1 MLLTYKTLGILIVT
15 KAKGVSRMSK
25 HYFYDY
31 KEDLIKKLNK
41 KYAEE
46 LSKVYEER
54 REQTQLDDAEEMIRK
69 YFRIVHDEMKDLIA
83 ASNGAI
89 TYDEGDEI
97 ILTLTIH
104 HNFIRFIRTPKA
116 IEVKIG
122 IYNKVEDL
130 VESVIMGYI
139 VPGEKYCKIKK
150 LGKIHEGG
158 NFDENTL
165 SSYMREAF
173 GHLE

>member
-1 MLLTYKTLGILIVT
+1 
-15 KAKGVSRMSK
+15 MSK
-25 HYFYDY
+25 HFFYDY

-41 KYAEE
+41 KYANE
-46 LSKVYEER
+46 LLKVHEER
-54 REQTQLDDAEEMIRK
+54 REQQQLESAEQMIRS
-69 YFRIVHDEMKDLIA
+69 YFQQIRDDLQDLIE
-83 ASNGAI
+83 ASNGKI

-104 HNFIRFIRTPKA
+104 HNFIRFIRTPKC

-122 IYNKVEDL
+122 IYNKTEDL

-139 VPGEKYCKIKK
+139 VPGEKVCKIKK
-150 LGKIHEGG
+150 PGKIHEGG
-158 NFDENTL
+158 SFDENTL

>member
-1 MLLTYKTLGILIVT
+1 
-15 KAKGVSRMSK
+15 MSK
-25 HYFYDY
+25 NFFYDY

-41 KYAEE
+41 KYATELAKVHEE
-46 LSKVYEER
+46 H
-54 REQTQLDDAEEMIRK
+54 REQTQLDTAEELIRK
-69 YFRIVHDEMKDLIA
+69 YFRIVRDEMEDLIE
-83 ASNGAI
+83 ASQGGI

-104 HNFIRFIRTPKA
+104 QNFIRFIRTPKS

-122 IYNKVEDL
+122 IYNREEDL

-139 VPGEKYCKIKK
+139 VPGEKVCKIKK

-173 GHLE
+173 GNLQ

>member
-1 MLLTYKTLGILIVT
+1 
-15 KAKGVSRMSK
+15 MSK
-25 HYFYDY
+25 HFAYDY

-41 KYAEE
+41 KYATD
-46 LSKVYEER
+46 LTAIYKER
-54 REQTQLDDAEEMIRK
+54 QEQAQLDVAEEVISG
-69 YFRIVHDEMKDLIA
+69 YFQVVYNEMKDLIE
-83 ASNGAI
+83 ASRGEI
-89 TYDEGDEI
+89 SYDEGDEI

-104 HNFIRFIRTPKA
+104 KNYIRFVRTAKS

-122 IYNKVEDL
+122 VYNKEEDL
-130 VESVIMGYI
+130 VESVIVGYI
-139 VPGEKYCKIKK
+139 VPGEKSCKIKK

-158 NFDENTL
+158 NFDESTL

>member
-1 MLLTYKTLGILIVT
+1 
-15 KAKGVSRMSK
+15 MSK
-25 HYFYDY
+25 HFFYDY

-41 KYAEE
+41 KYANE
-46 LSKVYEER
+46 LTKVYDER
-54 REQTQLDDAEEMIRK
+54 REHEQLDSAEQMIRS
-69 YFRIVHDEMKDLIA
+69 YFQQIRDEMEDLIE
-83 ASNGAI
+83 ASNGEI

-104 HNFIRFIRTPKA
+104 QNFIRFIRTSKS

-122 IYNKVEDL
+122 IYNKTEDL

-139 VPGEKYCKIKK
+139 VPGDKSCKIKK
-150 LGKIHEGG
+150 PGKIHEGG

>member
-1 MLLTYKTLGILIVT
+1 
-15 KAKGVSRMSK
+15 MSK
-25 HYFYDY
+25 HFFYDY

-41 KYAEE
+41 KYTKE
-46 LSKVYEER
+46 LTELHNEQ
-54 REQTQLDDAEEMIRK
+54 REQNQLDEAEKAIRSYFQTVNAEMS
-69 YFRIVHDEMKDLIA
+69 DLIK
-83 ASNGAI
+83 ASKGEI
-89 TYDEGDEI
+89 TYDEGEEI

-104 HNFIRFIRTPKA
+104 QNFIRFIRTPKS

-122 IYNKVEDL
+122 IYNKEEDL
-130 VESVIMGYI
+130 VESVIVGYI
-139 VPGEKYCKIKK
+139 VPGEKICKIKK

>member
-1 MLLTYKTLGILIVT
+1 
-15 KAKGVSRMSK
+15 MSK
-25 HYFYDY
+25 IFTYDY
-31 KEDLIKKLNK
+31 KEDLVKKLNK
-41 KYAEE
+41 RYANE
-46 LSKVYEER
+46 LAAVHQER
-54 REQTQLDDAEEMIRK
+54 REQTQLDNAEELIRK
-69 YFRIVHDEMKDLIA
+69 YFRTVRDEMEDLIE
-83 ASNGAI
+83 ASQGGI

-104 HNFIRFIRTPKA
+104 NNFIRFIRTPKC

-122 IYNKVEDL
+122 IYNKTEDL

-139 VPGEKYCKIKK
+139 VPGEKVCKIKK